1 MMVLP
6 GKVVSLLEILQSYAD
21 AYAKLAHVAAAFIC
35 RLRYV
40 PEFEDSRRQQLV
52 NGLEEALPHCERSEL
67 TLTAVHLLRL
77 LNDVKAGVDRSEL
90 SAKLIE
96 LESRLEDELKTKLFF
111 QLPLSKRDY
120 FENPRKGWDE
130 VIQRFPDSVM
140 DIEEMRKCF
149 ALSRYPACV
158 FHSVN
163 AVEAGLVGLGNF
175 IGVRDPKSGWTPVT
189 AELERLVVKTK
200 YPDLGPKFQNCFP
213 FLEQTHATCVALK
226 SAWRN
231 KISHTQGRLAVMT
244 ADFSPDVAE
253 EIIVASRAFMRRLST
268 EMP

>member
-1 MMVLP
+1 MMVLL
-6 GKVVSLLEILQSYAD
+6 GKAVSLLEILQSYAE
-21 AYAKLAHVAAAFIC
+21 AYVKFAHVVAASIC
-35 RLRYV
+35 RLGYTT
-40 PEFEDSRRQQLV
+40 EFDDHRRKQLID
-52 NGLEEALPHCERSEL
+52 GLEAAIPHCERAEL
-67 TLTAVHLLRL
+67 TLTTVHLMRVLA
-77 LNDVKAGVDRSEL
+77 DVKAGVPKLEVY
-90 SAKLIE
+90 AKLIE

-111 QLPLSKRDY
+111 QLPLSKREF
-120 FENPRKGWDE
+120 FESPQKGWDE
-130 VIQRFPDSVM
+130 VIARFPDSVM

-149 ALSRYPACV
+149 ALSRYAACV

-163 AVEAGLVGLGNF
+163 AVEAGLIGLGNF
-175 IGVRDPKSGWTPVT
+175 IGVRDPKSGWTSVT

-200 YPDLGPKFQNCFP
+200 YTDLDPKFQSCFG
-213 FLEQTHATCVALK
+213 FLDQTHATCVALK

-253 EIIVASRAFMRRLST
+253 EIIVASRSFMRRLAT